1 MDESDIQLWICNDA
15 NELLSS
21 VIPMKCI
28 KITEE
33 NKQIY
38 DIYYACQLKKQGKW
52 QSTDNAQVYVKI
64 LDPFLFMLIESRF
77 GDDPFS
83 LGKTYL
89 NNITT
94 VKSP

>member
-1 MDESDIQLWICNDA
+1 MEESDIQLWICNDT

-38 DIYYACQLKKQGKW
+38 IYDACQLKKQGKW
-52 QSTDNAQVYVKI
+52 QSTDNAQVYIKI
-64 LDPFLFMLIESRF
+64 LDPFLFMLIENRF
-77 GDDPFS
+77 GDDHLS

-89 NNITT
+89 NNIKAA
-94 VKSP
+94 KSL